1 MKDNFENG
9 LNEFNMSLDK
19 FYNNLIEEVIEIL
32 SDVLVDQYNILKEDG
47 HINGE
52 TFDDRIR
59 EFTFYVQSANYVNEL
74 FATYP
79 VLEDMLHTM
88 LSDYI
93 SSVNEIVE
101 EYYSEKD
108 KISDYFS
115 TFFGEIISIK
125 FNLGDKHNGKSVAKV
140 HFENGILYYKPK
152 KLLTDELYNEL
163 LLFMEEY
170 QITDFKKINT
180 YVSSSHSWQEEVSY
194 NPNLTKEESN
204 RYYYRAGV
212 ILSILYCMR
221 GTDIHYENIIVSG
234 EYPIIIDTETLTS
247 PSDMSSLDESNGK
260 SINQS
265 ILGSA
270 MLPLKDKLYDVNVSG
285 LFPENNVS
293 ETIFYY
299 SIVEDEERDFV
310 YKKNAAE
317 TNIGSNGVYVD
328 GKLITAKDVKTH
340 LIAGF
345 ESGAKN
351 ILNNKEEFIKIISS
365 SKYNKMS
372 VRKILRGTQVY
383 YTFIRE
389 SKNPS
394 ILKSRKKYDRIF
406 NILLKTFI
414 PSTFGYLRVEEE
426 IKGLK
431 KMDIPCFYTDFHG
444 TNLYSNNEVICE
456 NYFSTSSFENV
467 LHAVKSLDK
476 DMIRYQKHLIN
487 LGLFVANTN
496 ENDLNNT
503 ITRRNY
509 NNLQE
514 YNIVEFPHELLNHEV
529 IEYDE
534 ESSFFYLANF
544 DDRDLIIDVINSGLY
559 MGGGIVHYLYTYAFI
574 KKDVKI
580 KAFSKRLINGLY
592 KQYRSVNKGDFKN
605 YFSVYEGCGGFIYLS
620 YNYSKLFSDEGIGNK
635 FYYVLNDVLN
645 YYNENEFDKDLDKD
659 FINGFGSTVLL
670 LSRLYLETGIK
681 VSYKERIKLLLENY
695 YDFLR
700 KSDFIEIGLAHGI
713 SGVCLNL
720 SFIYRITERSDILSF
735 MHELSITEDHMI
747 LKESKTISYTW
758 CRGITG
764 VLLSRN
770 IIYDNIVS
778 VGNIKQFSSILNYLE
793 KMLKHYGSKSNLKKM
808 LSVSGICLCHGI
820 AGNIDS
826 LAGIKKLFHIKEHS
840 NIHYEFPLK
849 ESVDSYEWFVGSDY
863 SFESFMLGKSG
874 VLYSLLH
881 KDNKIPSVTA
891 LDLF

>member
-1 MKDNFENG
+1 MNNNRIIEIILSTKLASRLLTFFDLKDNFENG

-351 ILNNKEEFIKIISS
+351 ILNN
-365 SKYNKMS
+365 
-372 VRKILRGTQVY
+372 
-383 YTFIRE
+383 
-389 SKNPS
+389 
-394 ILKSRKKYDRIF
+394 
-406 NILLKTFI
+406 
-414 PSTFGYLRVEEE
+414 STF
-426 IKGLK
+426 
-431 KMDIPCFYTDFHG
+431 
-444 TNLYSNNEVICE
+444 
-456 NYFSTSSFENV
+456 
-467 LHAVKSLDK
+467 A
-476 DMIRYQKHLIN
+476 
-487 LGLFVANTN
+487 AW
-496 ENDLNNT
+496 
-503 ITRRNY
+503 
-509 NNLQE
+509 
-514 YNIVEFPHELLNHEV
+514 IV
-529 IEYDE
+529 D
-534 ESSFFYLANF
+534 
-544 DDRDLIIDVINSGLY
+544 
-559 MGGGIVHYLYTYAFI
+559 
-574 KKDVKI
+574 
-580 KAFSKRLINGLY
+580 
-592 KQYRSVNKGDFKN
+592 
-605 YFSVYEGCGGFIYLS
+605 
-620 YNYSKLFSDEGIGNK
+620 
-635 FYYVLNDVLN
+635 
-645 YYNENEFDKDLDKD
+645 
-659 FINGFGSTVLL
+659 
-670 LSRLYLETGIK
+670 
-681 VSYKERIKLLLENY
+681 
-695 YDFLR
+695 
-700 KSDFIEIGLAHGI
+700 
-713 SGVCLNL
+713 
-720 SFIYRITERSDILSF
+720 
-735 MHELSITEDHMI
+735 
-747 LKESKTISYTW
+747 
-758 CRGITG
+758 
-764 VLLSRN
+764 
-770 IIYDNIVS
+770 
-778 VGNIKQFSSILNYLE
+778 
-793 KMLKHYGSKSNLKKM
+793 
-808 LSVSGICLCHGI
+808 
-820 AGNIDS
+820 
-826 LAGIKKLFHIKEHS
+826 
-840 NIHYEFPLK
+840 
-849 ESVDSYEWFVGSDY
+849 
-863 SFESFMLGKSG
+863 
-874 VLYSLLH
+874 
-881 KDNKIPSVTA
+881 
-891 LDLF
+891 